1 MVVAREIPTNIPM
14 TVSRGHMAMS
24 VDLKKISRSIALF
37 FTKAVV
43 ALGCLLGVLA
53 LSASTVDQI
62 YETELV
68 YNEDYDP
75 NAKPEYGEVC
85 SYSDVYGEQCSDV
98 LYNAREYAKTYYVSF
113 SQTWGYY
120 GFDDHSEFFD
130 KPVPT
135 NPYLFFSAIY
145 GALFYI
151 RVRQIR
157 KDDRNN

>member
-1 MVVAREIPTNIPM
+1 
-14 TVSRGHMAMS
+14 MS
-24 VDLKKISRSIALF
+24 VDVKKKLTGIAVF

-53 LSASTVDQI
+53 LSAFTVDQI
-62 YETELV
+62 YVTELV
-68 YNEDYDP
+68 YNEDYNP
-75 NAKPEYGEVC
+75 SAKPESGEEC

-98 LYNAREYAKTYYVSF
+98 LYNAREYVKTYYESF

-120 GFDDHSEFFD
+120 GFDDHTEFFD

-135 NPYLFFSAIY
+135 NPYLFFIAVY

-151 RVRQIR
+151 GVQQIR
-157 KDDRNN
+157 KDVRND